1 MREEPNVNEAQFDY
15 IVVGAGSSGCTV
27 AARLSE
33 DGRFR
38 VALVEA
44 GPKDTS
50 PWIHLPLGYGKT
62 MWDERINWKLY
73 TEPDPNMNGRRI
85 YWPRGKV
92 LGGCSAIN
100 GLIAIRGQAEDYDD
114 WARYGGDQW
123 NYRNVLPHFRK
134 SESFAG
140 AANPEFHGKHGPI
153 CVAPIRHRHPLI
165 DAFIGSANHL
175 GIPCNDDFNG
185 PSQEGVGYYSL
196 TTRNGMRSSAAVGY
210 LRPAKRRSNLTIVT
224 EALVTKVRFE
234 GRRAQGIDYTTNG
247 RKMSMNARRGVILS
261 AGAVHTPHLMMLS
274 GIGPAGH
281 LKAHGIDVVADMPGV
296 GANLRDHLQLRLIYR
311 CNRPI
316 TTNDELNSLTGK
328 VKIGLQWLLT
338 RTGPLAVGIN
348 QGGLFARVMPDATR
362 PDVQFHVATLSADM
376 AGGKVHPFS
385 GFTMSVCQLRPES
398 HGTIRLA
405 CADPTTPPL
414 IHANYLDSE
423 LDRQVAIG
431 GIRLARR
438 IARTGPLSQLVTR
451 EELPGESVDSKEGIL
466 DFARQNGAT
475 IFHPTSTCRM
485 GQDDDADAVVRPD
498 LKVRGFDGL
507 WIADCSVM
515 PTIVSGNTN
524 LPAIMIGEKLSSS
537 ILN

>member
-1 MREEPNVNEAQFDY
+1 MNEAQFDY

-33 DGRFR
+33 NGNFR

-73 TEPDPNMNGRRI
+73 TEPDSNMNGRRI

-92 LGGCSAIN
+92 LGGSSAIN

-123 NYRNVLPHFRK
+123 SYRNVLPYFRK
-134 SESFAG
+134 SESFRG
-140 AANPEFHGKHGPI
+140 SANPDYHGKHGPI
-153 CVAPIRHRHPLI
+153 SVDPIRERHPLI
-165 DAFIGSANHL
+165 DAFIASATQL
-175 GIPCNDDFNG
+175 GIPANDDFNG
-185 PSQEGVGYYSL
+185 PSQEGAGYYSL
-196 TTRNGMRSSAAVGY
+196 TTRNGLRSSAAVGY
-210 LRPAKRRSNLTIVT
+210 LRPALRRANLEILTDT
-224 EALVTKVRFE
+224 LVTRVRFE
-234 GRRAQGIDYTTNG
+234 GRRAQGIEYTQGG
-247 RKMSMNARRGVILS
+247 RKMSMDARRGVILS
-261 AGAVHTPHLMMLS
+261 AGAVHTPHLLMLS
-274 GIGPAGH
+274 GIGPAQH
-281 LKAHGIDVVADMPGV
+281 LKEHGIEVLADISGV
-296 GANLRDHLQLRLIYR
+296 GSNLQDHLQLRLIYR
-311 CNRPI
+311 CNKPI
-316 TTNDELNSLTGK
+316 TTNDDLNSLTGK

-348 QGGLFARVMPDATR
+348 QGGLFAKVMPNAAR

-398 HGTIRLA
+398 RGAIRLA
-405 CADPTTPPL
+405 SADPTMQPL
-414 IHANYLDSE
+414 IHANYLDSD
-423 LDRQVAIG
+423 LDRQVAAAG
-431 GIRLARR
+431 VRLARR
-438 IARTGPLSQLVTR
+438 IASIGPLHQLVAR
-451 EELPGESVDSKEGIL
+451 EELPGETVESDEGIL
-466 DFARQNGAT
+466 DFARQHGAT

-485 GQDDDADAVVRPD
+485 GQDSDEGAVVDPD
-498 LKVRGFDGL
+498 LRVRGFDGL

-515 PTIVSGNTN
+515 PNIVSGNTN
-524 LPAIMIGEKLSSS
+524 LPAIMIGERLSSS

>member
-1 MREEPNVNEAQFDY
+1 MNELSYDY
-15 IVVGAGSSGCTV
+15 IVVGAGSSGCAV

-33 DGRFR
+33 NGRFR

-62 MWDERINWKLY
+62 MWDERVNWKLY
-73 TEPDPNMNGRRI
+73 TQPDPNMNGRSI

-92 LGGCSAIN
+92 LGGSSAIN

-123 NYRNVLPHFRK
+123 SYRNVLPYFRRLETFN
-134 SESFAG
+134 SPV
-140 AANPEFHGKHGPI
+140 NPDYHGTSGPI
-153 CVAPIRHRHPLI
+153 SVDPIRRPHPVI
-165 DAFIGSANHL
+165 DAVIASANHL
-175 GIPCNDDFNG
+175 GIPANDDFNG
-185 PSQEGVGYYSL
+185 PRQEGVGYYSL
-196 TTRNGMRSSAAVGY
+196 TTRNGLRSSAAVGY
-210 LRPAKRRSNLTIVT
+210 LRQARGRANLDILTDAQVT
-224 EALVTKVRFE
+224 RVRFS
-234 GRRAQGIDYTTNG
+234 GRRAEGIDYRSGG
-247 RKMSMNARRGVILS
+247 RMVRLDARRGVVLS

-274 GIGPAGH
+274 GIGPAAH
-281 LKAHGIDVVADMPGV
+281 LKEHGIEVLADSPGV
-296 GANLRDHLQLRLIYR
+296 GANLQDHLQLRLIYR

-328 VKIGLQWLLT
+328 IKIGLQWLLA
-338 RTGPLAVGIN
+338 RSGPLAVGIN
-348 QGGLFARVMPDATR
+348 QGALFTAVTPGETR

-398 HGTIRLA
+398 MGSIRLA
-405 CADPTTPPL
+405 SGDPSAAPA
-414 IHANYLDSE
+414 IHPNYLDTE
-423 LDRQVAIG
+423 LDRQVAVG
-431 GIRLARR
+431 GLRLARR
-438 IARTGPLSQLVTR
+438 IAATDPLRQLVAG
-451 EELPGESVDSKEGIL
+451 EELPGGAADSDEALL

-485 GQDDDADAVVRPD
+485 GRDDDKGAVVDSD

-507 WIADCSVM
+507 WVADCSVM
-515 PTIVSGNTN
+515 PRIVSGNTN
-524 LPAIMIGEKLSSS
+524 LPAIMIGEKLSD
-537 ILN
+537 LLLQ

>member
-1 MREEPNVNEAQFDY
+1 MSQVQFDY

-33 DGRFR
+33 NGKFR
-38 VALVEA
+38 VALIEA

-73 TEPDPNMNGRRI
+73 TEPESNMNGRRI

-100 GLIAIRGQAEDYDD
+100 GLIAIRGQAEDYDG
-114 WARYGGDQW
+114 WARYGGEQW
-123 NYRNVLPHFRK
+123 NYRNVLPYFRK
-134 SESFAG
+134 SESFRG
-140 AANPEFHGKHGPI
+140 AANPEYHGKNGPI
-153 CVAPIRHRHPLI
+153 SVDPIRHRHPLI
-165 DAFIGSANHL
+165 DAFIGSANQL
-175 GIPCNDDFNG
+175 GIPFNEDFNG

-210 LRPAKRRSNLTIVT
+210 LRPAKGRANLEIVT
-224 EALVTKVRFE
+224 DALVTKVRLD
-234 GRRAQGIDYTTNG
+234 GCRAQGIDYVRGG
-247 RKMSMNARRGVILS
+247 RKMSMDARRGVILS

-274 GIGPAGH
+274 GLGPADH
-281 LKAHGIDVVADMPGV
+281 IREHGINVVADMPGV
-296 GANLRDHLQLRLIYR
+296 GANLQDHLQLRLIYR
-311 CNRPI
+311 CSKPI
-316 TTNDELNSLTGK
+316 TTNDDLNSLIGK

-348 QGGLFARVMPDATR
+348 QGALFAKVMPDAAR

-385 GFTMSVCQLRPES
+385 GFTLSVCQLRPES
-398 HGTIRLA
+398 RGSIRLA
-405 CADPTTPPL
+405 SADPRVQPL
-414 IHANYLDSE
+414 IYANYLDTE
-423 LDRQVAIG
+423 LDRQVAVG
-431 GIRLARR
+431 GVRLARR
-438 IARTGPLSQLVTR
+438 IASVGPLHRFVTS
-451 EELPGESVDSKEGIL
+451 EELPGEALESEEDIL
-466 DFARQNGAT
+466 DFARQSGAT

-485 GQDDDADAVVRPD
+485 GQGDDKGAVVGPD
-498 LKVRGFDGL
+498 LRVRGFDRL

-515 PTIVSGNTN
+515 PSIVSGNTN
-524 LPAIMIGEKLSSS
+524 LPAIMIGEKLSDL

>member
-1 MREEPNVNEAQFDY
+1 MNYAQYDY
-15 IVVGAGSSGCTV
+15 IVVGAGSTGCAV

-33 DGRFR
+33 NGKFR
-38 VALVEA
+38 VALIEA

-114 WARYGGDQW
+114 WARYGGDHW
-123 NYRNVLPHFRK
+123 NYRNVLPYFRK
-134 SESFAG
+134 LESFKG
-140 AANPEFHGKHGPI
+140 SANPDYHGKSGPI
-153 CVAPIRHRHPLI
+153 GVDPIRQRHPLI
-165 DAFIGSANHL
+165 DALIGSANKL
-175 GIPCNDDFNG
+175 GIPANDDFNG

-196 TTRNGMRSSAAVGY
+196 TTRKGLRSSAAVGY
-210 LRPAKRRSNLTIVT
+210 LRPARGRANLEIVT
-224 EALVTKVRFE
+224 DALVTRVRFS
-234 GRRAQGIDYTTNG
+234 GRRAQGIEYVRDGRTT
-247 RKMSMNARRGVILS
+247 RMDARRGVILS

-274 GIGPAGH
+274 GVGPAAH
-281 LKAHGIDVVADMPGV
+281 LKDHGIEVLADMPGV
-296 GANLRDHLQLRLIYR
+296 GANLQDHLQLRLIYR
-311 CNRPI
+311 CNKPI
-316 TTNDELNSLTGK
+316 TTNDDLNSLIGK
-328 VKIGLQWLLT
+328 MKIGMQWLLT

-348 QGGLFARVMPDATR
+348 QGALFTKVMPDATR

-376 AGGKVHPFS
+376 AGGQVHPFS

-398 HGTIRLA
+398 KGTIRLA
-405 CADPTTPPL
+405 SADAATQPL
-414 IHANYLDSE
+414 IHANYLDAE
-423 LDRQVAIG
+423 LDRQIAIG

-438 IARTGPLSQLVTR
+438 IASVDPLHQLVAS
-451 EELPGESVDSKEGIL
+451 EELPGKAVESDEGIL

-485 GQDDDADAVVRPD
+485 GQDNDEGAVVDPN

-515 PTIVSGNTN
+515 PRIVSGNTN
-524 LPAIMIGEKLSSS
+524 LPAIMIGEKLADLL
-537 ILN
+537 LN